1 MKEKNL
7 SAVLAFFGGSVG
19 LHRFYLGQVGLGI
32 LYLIIPPLGLLL
44 GVIDA
49 ISFLSMD
56 QQTFDAKYNKT
67 QYNPTQPTRQ
77 ETRQQRPMTDRE
89 RRHEQRQR
97 ERQMREQRRRETQRS
112 NRRPAATPA
121 PFQAPRTVQP
131 ANDGVAERQAG
142 LRYFKDFEYDR
153 AIIAFERALEKNP
166 SDVASHFNVACS
178 YSCEEDA
185 DKAFYHLDR
194 AVALGF
200 SDFERVRTHDSL
212 AFLRVQSRYEAFE
225 ANGFRLSP
233 DLSAEEVVLENP
245 IKEEAL
251 VELPEINDDL
261 LEQLQRLA
269 TLREKG
275 LLTEGEFATQK
286 KRLLG

>member
-1 MKEKNL
+1 MKDKNL
-7 SAVLAFFGGSVG
+7 SAILAFFGGAVG

-32 LYLIIPPLGLLL
+32 LYFFIPPLSLLL

-56 QQTFDAKYNKT
+56 QATFDAKYNKE
-67 QYNPTQPTRQ
+67 QYNPVQATRSG
-77 ETRQQRPMTDRE
+77 RQLTDRE
-89 RRHEQRQR
+89 RRHQQRQQERARR
-97 ERQMREQRRRETQRS
+97 EQMRADQRATRRTTSVPSRTTRTTPS
-112 NRRPAATPA
+112 NTTSG
-121 PFQAPRTVQP
+121 Q
-131 ANDGVAERQAG
+131 AERQAG

-153 AIIAFERALEKNP
+153 AIIAFERALQKNP
-166 SDVASHFNVACS
+166 RDVASHFNIACS
-178 YSCEEDA
+178 YSCEEEA
-185 DKAFYHLDR
+185 DKSFYHLDR

-200 SDFERVRTHDSL
+200 ADFERIRTHDSL
-212 AFLRVQSRYEAFE
+212 AFLRVQPGFQAFE
-225 ANGFRLSP
+225 ENGYRLAP

-245 IKEEAL
+245 IKEESL

-269 TLREKG
+269 TLKEKG